1 VAITTP
7 VRSLYSRQQTYIL
20 QLDLGL
26 DQSVTDTSESQVEGA
41 PSLEI
46 AQTAQNYRNCSC
58 EGALGDGRTDGT
70 SILFSPVVQ
79 ISSRCSRIHSATTNI
94 VTVRTS
100 VDKGDYTTEGD
111 ARKWQR
117 TWKEGIWTLQ
127 VNDYMKK
134 FPRIWGNSSSYTP
147 LPPLDGEHPGDLRL
161 LVHRQQDD
169 DAATDAVHEKIS
181 GKGTLIRMAQPKWT
195 GFVAPISKDSRQVV
209 ILASG
214 VKGIAPMLQ
223 TIHTLLE
230 ARRGD
235 GVLGRRP
242 EVHVVWFNQNLER
255 VDENEMAPSN
265 IASFEASIA
274 NKIAT
279 AELERLRLAYPDK
292 LVIETID
299 VGNTFAQVTMMIKSA
314 SKHCHKPPLLERWSM
329 WASWGSLKNTDSDNL
344 LFISGSRDFADSL
357 SGYNEGQSGA
367 KNGSSIITTA
377 EQAGWRILN
386 FSKMEVC
393 T

>member
-1 VAITTP
+1 MIRTALLETTLVMAILLVHDYYFP
-7 VRSLYSRQQTYIL
+7 MWSRYR
-20 QLDLGL
+20 
-26 DQSVTDTSESQVEGA
+26 V
-41 PSLEI
+41 I
-46 AQTAQNYRNCSC
+46 AQ
-58 EGALGDGRTDGT
+58 E
-70 SILFSPVVQ
+70 
-79 ISSRCSRIHSATTNI
+79 IHSPTTSI

-100 VDKGDYTTEGD
+100 VDKGDYTREGN

-117 TWKEGIWTLQ
+117 AWKEGIWTLQ
-127 VNDYMKK
+127 VNDYMKI

-147 LPPLDGEHPGDLRL
+147 LPPLDGEHPGHLRL
-161 LVHRQQDD
+161 LVHRQHDE
-169 DAATDAVHEKIS
+169 DAVKDAVHEKLS
-181 GKGTLIRMAQPKWT
+181 KNGALIRMVLPQWI
-195 GFVAPISKDSRQVV
+195 GFLAPIPKDSRRVV

-230 ARRGD
+230 VRRGD
-235 GVLGRRP
+235 GILGGRP

-255 VDENEMAPSN
+255 VDENKMAPSN
-265 IASFEASIA
+265 RASFEASTA

-279 AELERLRLAYPDK
+279 TELERLRLAYPDK

-299 VGNTFAQVTMMIKSA
+299 VGNKFAQGAMMIKSA
-314 SKHCHKPPLLERWSM
+314 SKHRHKPPLSERWSM

-357 SGYNEGQSGA
+357 SGYNDGQSDT
-367 KNGSSIITTA
+367 KNGSSIIATA
-377 EQAGWRILN
+377 EKAGWRILN
-386 FSKMEVC
+386 LSKMEAC